1 MQGVVFHQGALGDFL
16 AAASCVDALCG
27 AHPELHIDFWS
38 KPEHVSLLA
47 QKHYVGECFSLD
59 GALIPSLFHDDAWRT
74 VRLPDF
80 LLRSD
85 HVFIFGQKGSR
96 ILAFRLSWRLTAKVD
111 WIRSFPA
118 AEDGAAPV
126 RDFIGQQLQ
135 RLGWRLKQGL
145 FTLIPGALD
154 VEAARQL
161 LHTFGMDSPPIFIHP
176 GSGGVRKVWP
186 LKHWHALIEW
196 IKRVSAGR
204 ALLSVGPA
212 DDYLNDFAA
221 AMQASGVPV
230 VQGLTLSGLTALL
243 ACSRVFIGSDSG
255 VSHLAA
261 AAGVPTVAIFGAGD
275 STVWAPRG
283 REVRIVK
290 RSWEES
296 EVLDWRRLDTV
307 ASADEEIAA
316 AVLRYSASTCATSPN
331 VQA

>member
-16 AAASCVDALCG
+16 AAASIIDALCG
-27 AHPELHIDFWS
+27 AYPELYLDFWS
-38 KPEHVSLLA
+38 KAEHVSLLA
-47 QKHYVGECFSLD
+47 GKPYVRECFSLD
-59 GALIPSLFHDDAWRT
+59 GALIPSLFDDDGWRT
-74 VRLPDF
+74 ARLPDF

-96 ILAFRLSWRLTAKVD
+96 LLASRLSRRLAARVD

-118 AEDGAAPV
+118 AEDGAAHV
-126 RDFIGQQLQ
+126 RDFIGQQL
-135 RLGWRLKQGL
+135 RGLGWRLKQDL
-145 FTLIPGALD
+145 FMLVSGAIES
-154 VEAARQL
+154 EAARQL
-161 LHTFGMDSPPIFIHP
+161 LHTQGIESPPIFIHP

-186 LKHWHALIEW
+186 LKHWHALLGWVE
-196 IKRVSAGR
+196 RANAGP

-212 DDYLNDFAA
+212 DDYLNDFAST
-221 AMQASGVPV
+221 MQAAGIPV
-230 VQGLTLSGLTALL
+230 VRGLTLTELVALL
-243 ACSRVFIGSDSG
+243 ACCRVFIGSDSG

-261 AAGVPTVAIFGAGD
+261 AAGVPTVAVFGNSD

-296 EVLDWRRLDTV
+296 EVLDWRRLDNV

-316 AVLRYSASTCATSPN
+316 AVLRYSASH
-331 VQA
+331 VQRL

>member
-85 HVFIFGQKGSR
+85 QVFIFGQKGSR
-96 ILAFRLSWRLTAKVD
+96 ILASRLSRRLTARVD

-118 AEDGAAPV
+118 SEDGAAHV
-126 RDFIGQQLQ
+126 RDFIGQQL
-135 RLGWRLKQGL
+135 RGRGWRLKQGL
-145 FTLIPGALD
+145 FTLIPSALD
-154 VEAARQL
+154 LEAVRQL
-161 LHTFGMDSPPIFIHP
+161 LHTFDMDSPPVFIHP
-176 GSGGVRKVWP
+176 GSGGIRKVWP
-186 LKHWHALIEW
+186 LKHWHALLGW
-196 IKRVSAGR
+196 IKRANAGP

-221 AMQASGVPV
+221 TMQASGVPV

-243 ACSRVFIGSDSG
+243 ACCRVFIGSDSG

-261 AAGVPTVAIFGAGD
+261 AAGVPTVAIFGAGN
-275 STVWAPRG
+275 SMVWAPRG
-283 REVRIVK
+283 REVSIVQ

-296 EVLDWRRLDTV
+296 EVLDWGRFDTV
-307 ASADEEIAA
+307 TSADEEIASA
-316 AVLRYSASTCATSPN
+316 ILRYSGLTCPTALN
-331 VQA
+331 VQS